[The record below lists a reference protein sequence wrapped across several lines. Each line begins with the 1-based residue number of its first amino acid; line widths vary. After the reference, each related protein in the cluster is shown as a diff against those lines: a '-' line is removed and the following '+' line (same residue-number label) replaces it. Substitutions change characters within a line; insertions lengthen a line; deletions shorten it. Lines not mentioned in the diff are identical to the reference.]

1 VAQGFESNETT
12 HYSVVDADGMA
23 VSVTYTL
30 ETRMPERRVIEM
42 KLRALPDGVESPT
55 LQEEL

>member
-55 LQEEL
+55 LA